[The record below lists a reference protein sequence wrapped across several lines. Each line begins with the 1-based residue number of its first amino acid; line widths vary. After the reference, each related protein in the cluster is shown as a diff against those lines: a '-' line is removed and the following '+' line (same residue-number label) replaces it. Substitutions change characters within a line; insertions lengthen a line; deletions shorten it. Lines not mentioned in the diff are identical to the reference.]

1 MSLLI
6 SNLFFNKNKYTLIA
20 KIATISGMVTMQN
33 LLQISKKK
41 KEDLM
46 NEILFSVN
54 GLYFIHACNE
64 MVCLKASNTY
74 F

>member
-1 MSLLI
+1 
-6 SNLFFNKNKYTLIA
+6 
-20 KIATISGMVTMQN
+20 MQN
-33 LLQISKKK
+33 LLQIYKK

-54 GLYFIHACNE
+54 GLYFIDACNE